1 MARLPYSLAALLILA
16 PVAAEATISR
26 AVKFDEKVDKAES
39 IVVGTVIDQES
50 RWDDQHKWILTY
62 STIRVDKTLKGQPEQ
77 ELTIVTPGGKVGT
90 IVQEVI
96 GVPRFREG
104 EENVVFVR
112 DTQAGKTVAFLEQG
126 NYKVLADARGERMAI
141 PAVSTAV
148 LVDTARGTAA
158 TPEGPRSMSD
168 FEGAVRETVRR
179 REINRMEMLKKQK
192 EEASLSSVL
201 QRNAGWV
208 ALALLG
214 AILASWQL
222 YKRW

>member
-1 MARLPYSLAALLILA
+1 MARLPYSIAALLVLA
-16 PVAAEATISR
+16 PVAAEATIAR
-26 AVKFDEKVDKAES
+26 AVKFDEKVESAAS
-39 IVVGTVIDQES
+39 IVVGTVVDQES

-62 STIRVDKTLKGQPEQ
+62 STIRVAKTLKGAPEQ

-96 GVPRFREG
+96 GVPQFREG

-112 DTQAGKTVAFLEQG
+112 DTEAGKTVAFLEQG
-126 NYKVLADARGERMAI
+126 NYKVVADERGQRMAV
-141 PAVSTAV
+141 PAISTAV
-148 LVDTARGTAA
+148 LVDTGRGTAV
-158 TPEGPRSMSD
+158 TPEEPRSLAE
-168 FEGAVRETVRR
+168 FETSVKEHVRR
-179 REINRMEMLKKQK
+179 REINRMEMLEKQK
-192 EEASLSSVL
+192 QEASIGSVL

-222 YKRW
+222 YKRS

>member
-1 MARLPYSLAALLILA
+1 MARFPYSLAALLLFA

-26 AVKFDEKVDKAES
+26 AIKFDERVDKAES
-39 IVVGTVIDQES
+39 IVVGTVVDQDS

-62 STIRVDKTLKGQPEQ
+62 STIRVDKTLKGVPER

-96 GVPRFREG
+96 GVPQFREG

-126 NYKVLADARGERMAI
+126 NYKVVADARGERMAV
-141 PAVSTAV
+141 PAVSSAV
-148 LVDTARGTAA
+148 LVDTGHGTAV
-158 TPEGPRSMSD
+158 TPEAPRSLRD

-179 REINRMEMLKKQK
+179 REVMRMELLQKQK
-192 EEASLSSVL
+192 EEASISSVL
-201 QRNAGWV
+201 RRNAGWV

-222 YKRW
+222 LKRS

>member
-1 MARLPYSLAALLILA
+1 MARLPYSIAALLILA

-26 AVKFDEKVDKAES
+26 AVKFDEKIDTAAS
-39 IVVGTVIDQES
+39 IVVGTVVDQES

-62 STIRVDKTLKGQPEQ
+62 STIRVEKTLKGAPEQ

-96 GVPRFREG
+96 GVPQFREG

-112 DTQAGKTVAFLEQG
+112 DTEAGKTVAFLEQG
-126 NYKVLADARGERMAI
+126 NYKVVADANGKRMAV
-141 PAVSTAV
+141 PAISSAV
-148 LVDTARGTAA
+148 LVDTGRGTAV
-158 TPEGPRSMSD
+158 TPEGPRSLAE
-168 FEGAVRETVRR
+168 FETSVQEHVRR
-179 REINRMEMLKKQK
+179 REINRMEMLEKQK
-192 EEASLSSVL
+192 QEASIGSVL

>member
-1 MARLPYSLAALLILA
+1 MARLPYSLAAFLILA
-16 PVAAEATISR
+16 PVAAEATIAR
-26 AVKFDEKVDKAES
+26 AVKFDEKVDTAAS
-39 IVVGTVIDQES
+39 IVVGTVVDQES

-62 STIRVDKTLKGQPEQ
+62 STIRVEKTLKGAPEQ

-96 GVPRFREG
+96 GVPQFREG

-112 DTQAGKTVAFLEQG
+112 DTEAGKTVAFLEQG
-126 NYKVLADARGERMAI
+126 NYKVVAGANGERMAI
-141 PAVSTAV
+141 PAVSSAV
-148 LVDTARGTAA
+148 LVDTGRGTAV
-158 TPEGPRSMSD
+158 TPEAPLSLRA
-168 FEGAVRETVRR
+168 FEGNVRETVRR
-179 REINRMEMLKKQK
+179 REVMRMEMLEKQK
-192 EEASLSSVL
+192 KEASIGSVL

-214 AILASWQL
+214 ALIASWQL